1 MEVVVE
7 SSFLDYEMSI
17 KTVRLEREY
26 ERALADSAR
35 ILDLEKDRVRRMEH
49 LLLQFENE
57 DLCSQLDQAN
67 TQLSGLTRNDSDTL
81 AQLKNAYQDI
91 DRLDRHV
98 QSSSSENE
106 RLKAQIS
113 AMDNTSTNYNS
124 LLSEKMQL
132 DRDLSNLK
140 SELDR
145 VKTQSSLQQASTSGK
160 QDMERHIN
168 SLEVQLGDERH
179 AHERTRAK
187 NLQQAA
193 EINTMATRIE
203 ELQSELSR
211 QSRAKQQHDRE
222 LRQHEMDWEKQRAV
236 LENKIETL
244 RKQLRLAK
252 DKLQAAQNDLQQRR
266 NIPKDQDA
274 DILESRPRVVSAQ
287 PGEPSVDHQGG
298 VTIATPGAVR
308 VQEKIKRQS
317 ALPGDKSAFSI
328 TPFLNRTSAP
338 RDSPDSSDISDV
350 DSKEARRAMA
360 DSHSPPK
367 SQNTHN
373 SSDGESSPLNHQ
385 AAQRSFSKGTKLSA
399 QPRKHTS
406 GATTNQSK
414 KTINRVDKKVPL
426 KESLEPQD
434 PPHPQQGQAK
444 PRKRKLGAQRDRNP
458 FEDEEEEI
466 FESRKQ
472 GRKVG
477 LGAGRP
483 SVLGTGQV
491 LGASSSDRP
500 PKALRFGGF
509 SPLKRDRKR

>member
-1 MEVVVE
+1 
-7 SSFLDYEMSI
+7 YEMSI

-49 LLLQFENE
+49 LLLQFESE
-57 DLCSQLDQAN
+57 DLRSQLDQAN
-67 TQLSGLTRNDSDTL
+67 TQLSDMTRIDSDTL

-106 RLKAQIS
+106 RLKGEIS
-113 AMDNTSTNYNS
+113 AMNNTSTNYNS
-124 LLSEKMQL
+124 LLLEKMQL
-132 DRDLSNLK
+132 ARDLSNMK
-140 SELDR
+140 FELDR
-145 VKTQSSLQQASTSGK
+145 IKTQSSLQQASNPGR
-160 QDMERHIN
+160 QDLERHIN
-168 SLEVQLGDERH
+168 SLEVQLEDERH

-187 NLQQAA
+187 HLQQAA
-193 EINTMATRIE
+193 ETNTLATRIE
-203 ELQSELSR
+203 DLQSELSR

-222 LRQHEMDWEKQRAV
+222 LRQHEINWEKQRAV

-244 RKQLRLAK
+244 RKQLRTAK

-266 NIPKDQDA
+266 NNPRDQDA
-274 DILESRPRVVSAQ
+274 DVLESRPRVVSAQ
-287 PGEPSVDHQGG
+287 PGEPSTDHQGG

-328 TPFLNRTSAP
+328 TPFLNRTGA
-338 RDSPDSSDISDV
+338 RRDSSDSSDSSGSSGV
-350 DSKEARRAMA
+350 DNKEARRAVA
-360 DSHSPPK
+360 GSHSPPK

-373 SSDGESSPLNHQ
+373 GDSSPSNHQ
-385 AAQRSFSKGTKLSA
+385 AAARSLFKGTQLNA
-399 QPRKHTS
+399 QPRKDTS
-406 GATTNQSK
+406 AVMEATTNQPK
-414 KTINRVDKKVPL
+414 KTINRIDEKVPI

-434 PPHPQQGQAK
+434 SAHTQQGQAK
-444 PRKRKLGAQRDRNP
+444 PRKRKLGVQRDRNP

-483 SVLGTGQV
+483 SVLGTGQM

-500 PKALRFGGF
+500 PKALGFGGF
-509 SPLKRDRKR
+509 SPLKRDRRR